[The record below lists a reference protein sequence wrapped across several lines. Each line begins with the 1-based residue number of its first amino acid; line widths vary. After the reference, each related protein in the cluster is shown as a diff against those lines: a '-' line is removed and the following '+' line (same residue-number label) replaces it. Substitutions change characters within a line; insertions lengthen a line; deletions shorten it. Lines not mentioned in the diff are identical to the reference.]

1 MADKD
6 LQEFKANHSG
16 GDVVKGAEVP
26 DPVTPAGGEIKKK
39 LADVKKT
46 VDPTADKVDASS
58 TPGQKSVAEEVEVEE
73 VDITEAFASIF
84 EGVDISEEV
93 LGKFETIF
101 EAAVNEAVT
110 TKVAEI
116 SENLEEEFEAKLAES
131 VNEAMEDIVENL
143 DSYLDYVVSEWMAE
157 NEVAIESGIKVQM
170 AESFMEGLKE
180 LFYEHNVAI
189 DDETIDVVSGLEEE
203 LETVKS
209 EANRAINENI
219 ALAEEIQKLRA
230 DQVFGDIAEGLT
242 TSQAERLRVL
252 AEKLDI
258 SDLDEYRADLGTLK
272 ESFFKTK
279 SVIAE
284 TVEDE
289 TSDDL
294 IVEETSPKRVASPY
308 DSVSAIVAA
317 LDAKAKR

>member
-6 LQEFKANHSG
+6 LQEFKADHSG

-46 VDPTADKVDASS
+46 VDPKADKVDASS
-58 TPGQKSVAEEVEVEE
+58 TPGQVAEEIEVEE

-110 TKVAEI
+110 SRVAEI
-116 SENLEEEFEAKLAES
+116 EGNLSEEFEAKLTES
-131 VNEAMEDIVENL
+131 VNEAMEEIVENL
-143 DSYLDYVVSEWMAE
+143 DSYLDYVVSEWMEE
-157 NEVAIESGIKVQM
+157 NKVAIESGIKVEM

-189 DDETIDVVSGLEEE
+189 DEETIDVVSGLEEE
-203 LETVKS
+203 LEAVKT

-219 ALAEEIQKLRA
+219 VLAEEIQKLRA
-230 DQVFGDIAEGLT
+230 DKVFGEIAEGLT

-252 AEKLDI
+252 AEKLDV
-258 SDLDEYRADLGTLK
+258 SDLEEYTADLGTLK

-294 IVEETSPKRVASPY
+294 IVEEISPKRVASPY